1 MEVLLRPPRATY
13 EIADRYHRGNTVLV
27 LCSSASVPGKNY
39 HIESRSRNE
48 CCKKSA
54 RDKNGNTGRTLL
66 PCACV
71 LGVSTFSALLIRSDR
86 RLRSCTRPVSGQ
98 LSITAAPGTCTRG
111 GLTWPVCS
119 VTRVLKQFETRAS
132 KDDRVWSTKKRSI
145 PDSSTFQ
152 KPPTWGNC
160 DIMPSTTKRPFP
172 SGLNRER
179 CRPTHSRIPARQNE
193 TASGVSSPRR
203 VAFRPPHASRG
214 RNPNCGH
221 HCGARD
227 GARRCKCR
235 GRID

>member
-54 RDKNGNTGRTLL
+54 RDKNGNTGRTLP

-86 RLRSCTRPVSGQ
+86 RLRSLYSPGFWSIVDYSGPWN
-98 LSITAAPGTCTRG
+98 LHAGRFDLAR
-111 GLTWPVCS
+111 VS

-179 CRPTHSRIPARQNE
+179 CPIHSRIPARQNE